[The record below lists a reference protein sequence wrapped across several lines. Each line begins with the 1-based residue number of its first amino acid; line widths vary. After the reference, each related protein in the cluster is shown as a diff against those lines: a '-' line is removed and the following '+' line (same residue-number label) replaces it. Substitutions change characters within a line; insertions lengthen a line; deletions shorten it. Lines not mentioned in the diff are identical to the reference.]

1 MTTLTREPARAT
13 ARRPRENSLAGTGK
27 LVRFNLR
34 RDRIKLP
41 AWLFGMFLF
50 VFYYAAALPQLYKT
64 EEDLQ
69 VITEFIQG
77 AVGAI
82 VSGPGFGLDDP
93 TIESVIVGV
102 YGLYFLLLAALMN
115 ILLVSRHTRVEEQT
129 GRAELI
135 RANVVGRH
143 APLTAALVIAVIA
156 NLLVTLLVAAAM
168 AAADL
173 DTSDALL
180 FGASIGAL
188 GLVWAGITALTVQVS
203 AFSRAGSG
211 LAGAALGAAYVIR
224 AAGDT
229 ITEGGSLLS
238 WFSPLAWS
246 QQTRA
251 YADGRWWPL
260 LLSVAFA
267 IVTAA
272 VGYALS
278 NRRDVGAGLIP
289 PRGGSPTAAP
299 WLRSPLTFAYR
310 LQRASLIGWSVAL
323 VVAAVVYGSMTRP
336 IVDAFDDLP
345 ETMIDVM
352 GGDPSRILDGYV
364 STMALTFAIVLAV
377 FAILGLQ
384 SVRSEE
390 TRGRTE
396 PVLATATSRSA
407 WLGGHVAVLAAGVV
421 ALLAV
426 SGLVL
431 GIATAIS
438 VGDGS
443 YVWDTTAAHLVY
455 APALLV
461 LLGIAALLF
470 GFVPSAVGATWVVFG
485 FVTIIGFFGPIM
497 DLPQWVHNLS
507 PLEHVARLPLDEV
520 SWTPLVVLTV
530 IAAGLIALGL
540 YGFRQ
545 RDLDTK

>member
-1 MTTLTREPARAT
+1 MTTLTQEPART
-13 ARRPRENSLAGTGK
+13 TTGRPRDNSLAGTGK

-41 AWLFGMFLF
+41 AWLVGMFLF
-50 VFYYAAALPQLYKT
+50 VFYYGAALPQLYQT

-69 VITEFIQG
+69 VVTEFTQG
-77 AVGAI
+77 AMGAI
-82 VSGPGFGLDDP
+82 IAGPGFGLDDP
-93 TIESVIVGV
+93 TIESVIAGV

-143 APLTAALVIAVIA
+143 APVTAALIIAVVA
-156 NLLVTLLVAAAM
+156 NVLLALLVVAAM

-180 FGASIGAL
+180 FGAGIGAV

-246 QQTRA
+246 QQTRP

-267 IVTAA
+267 AVTAA
-272 VGYALS
+272 IGYVLS
-278 NRRDVGAGLIP
+278 TRRDVGAGLVA
-289 PRGGSPTAAP
+289 PRGGNPTAPA
-299 WLRSPLTFAYR
+299 WLRSPLTFAFR
-310 LQRASLIGWSVAL
+310 LQRASLIGWSAAL
-323 VVAAVVYGSMTRP
+323 IIAAAVYGGLTGP
-336 IVDAFDDLP
+336 IVDAFEDLP

-352 GGDPSRILDGYV
+352 GGDPSRLLDGYV
-364 STMALTFAIVLAV
+364 STMALSFAIVLAV
-377 FAILGLQ
+377 FVILGLQ
-384 SVRSEE
+384 AARGEE
-390 TRGRTE
+390 TKGRAE
-396 PVLATATSRSA
+396 PVLATATSRFA
-407 WLGGHVAVLAAGVV
+407 WLGGHVAVIAAGVAV
-421 ALLAV
+421 LLAV

-431 GIATAIS
+431 GIATAMS
-438 VGDGS
+438 VGDS
-443 YVWDTTAAHLVY
+443 DYVWDTTAAHLVY
-455 APALLV
+455 VPALLV
-461 LLGIAALLF
+461 LLGIAVLLF
-470 GFVPSAVGATWVVFG
+470 GFVPGAVGATWAVFG
-485 FVTIIGFFGPIM
+485 FATIIGFFGPIM

-507 PLEHVARLPLDEV
+507 PIEHVARLPLEEI
-520 SWTPLVVLTV
+520 SWTPLVILTV
-530 IAAGLIALGL
+530 VAAGLIGLGL
-540 YGFRQ
+540 YGFGR

>member
-1 MTTLTREPARAT
+1 MTTLTQEPAHAT
-13 ARRPRENSLAGTGK
+13 ERRPRENTLAGTGI
-27 LVRFNLR
+27 LVRFDLR

-41 AWLFGMFLF
+41 AWLFGIFLF
-50 VFYYAAALPQLYKT
+50 VFYYGAALPQLYKT

-69 VITEFIQG
+69 VVTEFTQG
-77 AVGAI
+77 AMGAI
-82 VSGPGFGLDDP
+82 IAGPGFGLDDP
-93 TIESVIVGV
+93 TIESVIAGV

-115 ILLVSRHTRVEEQT
+115 ILLVSRHTRVEEQA
-129 GRAELI
+129 GRAELV

-143 APLTAALVIAVIA
+143 APLTAALIIAVVA
-156 NLLVTLLVAAAM
+156 NLLVALLVAAAM
-168 AAADL
+168 AAAGL
-173 DTSDALL
+173 ETSDALL
-180 FGASIGAL
+180 FGAGIGAV

-246 QQTRA
+246 QQTRP

-267 IVTAA
+267 AVTAA
-272 VGYALS
+272 IGYLLS
-278 NRRDVGAGLIP
+278 TRRDVGAGLVA
-289 PRGGSPTAAP
+289 PRGGNPTAPA
-299 WLRSPLTFAYR
+299 WLRSPLTFAFR
-310 LQRASLIGWSVAL
+310 LQRAGLIGWGAAL
-323 VVAAVVYGSMTRP
+323 VIAAAVYGGITKP
-336 IVDAFDDLP
+336 IVDAFEDLP

-352 GGDPSRILDGYV
+352 GGDPSRLLDGYV
-364 STMALTFAIVLAV
+364 STMALTFAVVIAV
-377 FAILGLQ
+377 FAILGIQ
-384 SVRSEE
+384 AVRGEE
-390 TRGRTE
+390 TRGRAE

-407 WLGGHVAVLAAGVV
+407 WLGGHVAVLAAGIV
-421 ALLAV
+421 ALLAI

-438 VGDGS
+438 VGEAR
-443 YVWDTTAAHLVY
+443 YVWDTTAAHLAY
-455 APALLV
+455 APALLM
-461 LLGIAALLF
+461 LLGTAVLLF
-470 GFVPSAVGATWVVFG
+470 GFVPGAVGATWAVFG

-507 PLEHVARLPLDEV
+507 PLEHVARLPLQEL
-520 SWTPLVVLTV
+520 SWTPLVILTV
-530 IAAGLIALGL
+530 IAAGLIAIGL
-540 YGFRQ
+540 SGFGR

>member
-1 MTTLTREPARAT
+1 MTTLTQEPARAT
-13 ARRPRENSLAGTGK
+13 AGRPRENSLAGTGK

-50 VFYYAAALPQLYKT
+50 VFYYGTALPQLYQT

-69 VITEFIQG
+69 VVTEFTQG
-77 AVGAI
+77 AMGAI
-82 VSGPGFGLDDP
+82 ISGPGFGLDDP
-93 TIESVIVGV
+93 TIESVVAGV

-143 APLTAALVIAVIA
+143 APLTATLIIAVVANVLIA
-156 NLLVTLLVAAAM
+156 LLIAAAM

-180 FGASIGAL
+180 LGASVGAV

-246 QQTRA
+246 QQTRP

-267 IVTAA
+267 AVTAA
-272 VGYALS
+272 IGYVLS
-278 NRRDVGAGLIP
+278 TRRDVGAGLVA
-289 PRGGSPTAAP
+289 PRGGSPTAPA
-299 WLRSPLTFAYR
+299 WLRSPLTFAFR
-310 LQRASLIGWSVAL
+310 LQRAGLIGWGAAL
-323 VVAAVVYGSMTRP
+323 VIAAAVYGGITKP
-336 IVDAFDDLP
+336 IVDAFEDLP

-352 GGDPSRILDGYV
+352 GGDASRILDGYV
-364 STMALTFAIVLAV
+364 STMALSFAIVLAV
-377 FAILGLQ
+377 FVILGLQ
-384 SVRSEE
+384 AARGEE
-390 TRGRTE
+390 TKGRAE
-396 PVLATATSRSA
+396 PVLATATSRTA
-407 WLGGHVAVLAAGVV
+407 WLGGHVAVVAAGVAV
-421 ALLAV
+421 LLAV

-438 VGDGS
+438 VGDAA

-455 APALLV
+455 VPALLV
-461 LLGIAALLF
+461 LLGIAVLLF
-470 GFVPSAVGATWVVFG
+470 GFVPGAVGATWAVFG
-485 FVTIIGFFGPIM
+485 FATIIGFFGPIM

-507 PLEHVARLPLDEV
+507 PIEHVARLPLEEL
-520 SWTPLVVLTV
+520 SWTPLVILTAV
-530 IAAGLIALGL
+530 AAGLIALGL
-540 YGFRQ
+540 YGFGR

>member
-1 MTTLTREPARAT
+1 MTALTQEPASAT
-13 ARRPRENSLAGTGK
+13 VRQPRGNGLAGTGK

-41 AWLFGMFLF
+41 AWLLGIFVF
-50 VFYYAAALPQLYKT
+50 VFYYGAALPQLYQT

-69 VITEFIQG
+69 VITEFTEG
-77 AVGAI
+77 AMGAI
-82 VSGPGFGLDDP
+82 IAGPGFGLDDP
-93 TIESVIVGV
+93 TIESVVAGV

-129 GRAELI
+129 GRSELI

-143 APLTAALVIAVIA
+143 APLTAALIIAVVA
-156 NLLVTLLVAAAM
+156 NVLLALLVAAAM

-180 FGASIGAL
+180 FGAGIGAV

-229 ITEGGSLLS
+229 ITAGGSLLS

-246 QQTRA
+246 QQTRP

-267 IVTAA
+267 AGTAA
-272 VGYALS
+272 IGYVLS
-278 NRRDVGAGLIP
+278 THRDVGAGLMA
-289 PRGGSPTAAP
+289 PRGGSPTAAA
-299 WLRSPLTFAYR
+299 WLRTPLTFAFR
-310 LQRASLIGWSVAL
+310 LQRAGLIGWAAAL
-323 VVAAVVYGSMTRP
+323 AVAAAVYGGLTKP
-336 IVDAFDDLP
+336 IVDAFEDLP
-345 ETMIDVM
+345 ETMVDVM
-352 GGDPSRILDGYV
+352 GGDPNRMLDGYV
-364 STMALTFAIVLAV
+364 GTMALSFAIVLAI
-377 FAILGLQ
+377 FAILGIQ
-384 SVRSEE
+384 AARGEE
-390 TRGRTE
+390 TKGRAE

-407 WLGGHVAVLAAGVV
+407 WLGGHITVIATGVV
-421 ALLAV
+421 VLLAV
-426 SGLVL
+426 AGLVL

-438 VGDGS
+438 VGDAA
-443 YVWDTTAAHLVY
+443 YVWDTTVAHLVY

-461 LLGIAALLF
+461 LLSIAVLLF
-470 GFVPSAVGATWVVFG
+470 GFVPGAVGVTWAVFG

-507 PLEHVARLPLDEV
+507 PIEHVARLPLEEF
-520 SWTPLVVLTV
+520 SWTPLVILTAL
-530 IAAGLIALGL
+530 AAGLIALGL
-540 YGFRQ
+540 YGFGR

>member
-1 MTTLTREPARAT
+1 MTTLTQEPARAT
-13 ARRPRENSLAGTGK
+13 AGRPRENSLAGTGK

-50 VFYYAAALPQLYKT
+50 VFYYGTALPQLYQT

-69 VITEFIQG
+69 VVTEFTRG

-82 VSGPGFGLDDP
+82 ISGPGFGLDDP
-93 TIESVIVGV
+93 TIESVVASV

-135 RANVVGRH
+135 RSNVVGRH
-143 APLTAALVIAVIA
+143 APVTAALIISVVA
-156 NLLVTLLVAAAM
+156 NVLLALLVAAAM

-180 FGASIGAL
+180 LGSSIGAV
-188 GLVWAGITALTVQVS
+188 GLVWAGITTLTVQVS

-246 QQTRA
+246 QQTRP

-267 IVTAA
+267 AVTAA
-272 VGYALS
+272 IGYMLS
-278 NRRDVGAGLIP
+278 TRRDVGAGLVA
-289 PRGGSPTAAP
+289 PRGGSPTAPA
-299 WLRSPLTFAYR
+299 WLRSPLTFAFR
-310 LQRASLIGWSVAL
+310 LQRAGLIGWGAAL
-323 VVAAVVYGSMTRP
+323 IIAAAVYGGLTGP
-336 IVDAFDDLP
+336 IVDAFEDLP

-352 GGDPSRILDGYV
+352 GGNPSRLLDGYV
-364 STMALTFAIVLAV
+364 STMALSFAIVLAV
-377 FAILGLQ
+377 FVILGLQ
-384 SVRSEE
+384 AARGEE
-390 TRGRTE
+390 TKGRAE

-407 WLGGHVAVLAAGVV
+407 WLGGHIAVVAAGVAV
-421 ALLAV
+421 LLAV

-438 VGDGS
+438 VGDAA

-455 APALLV
+455 VPALLV
-461 LLGIAALLF
+461 LLGIAVLLF
-470 GFVPSAVGATWVVFG
+470 GFVPGAVGATWAVFG
-485 FVTIIGFFGPIM
+485 FATIIGFFGPIM

-507 PLEHVARLPLDEV
+507 PIEHVARLPLEEL
-520 SWTPLVVLTV
+520 SWTPLVILTAV
-530 IAAGLIALGL
+530 AAALIALGL
-540 YGFRQ
+540 YGFGR

>member
-1 MTTLTREPARAT
+1 MTTLTQEPARTT
-13 ARRPRENSLAGTGK
+13 AGRPRENSLAGTGK

-41 AWLFGMFLF
+41 AWLAGMFLF
-50 VFYYAAALPQLYKT
+50 VFYYGAALPQLYQT

-69 VITEFIQG
+69 VVTEFTQG
-77 AVGAI
+77 AMGAI
-82 VSGPGFGLDDP
+82 IAGPGFGLDDP
-93 TIESVIVGV
+93 TIESVIAGV

-143 APLTAALVIAVIA
+143 APVTAALIIAVVA
-156 NLLVTLLVAAAM
+156 NVLLALLVAAAM

-180 FGASIGAL
+180 FGAGIGAV
-188 GLVWAGITALTVQVS
+188 GLVWAGITVLTVQVS

-246 QQTRA
+246 QQTRP

-267 IVTAA
+267 AVTAA
-272 VGYALS
+272 IGYVLS
-278 NRRDVGAGLIP
+278 TRRDVGAGLVA
-289 PRGGSPTAAP
+289 PRRGSPTAPA
-299 WLRSPLTFAYR
+299 WLRSPLSFAFR
-310 LQRASLIGWSVAL
+310 LQRAGLIGWGAAL
-323 VVAAVVYGSMTRP
+323 VVAAAVYGGITGP
-336 IVDAFDDLP
+336 IVDAFEDLP

-352 GGDPSRILDGYV
+352 GGDPSRLLDGYV
-364 STMALTFAIVLAV
+364 STMALSFAIVLAV
-377 FAILGLQ
+377 FVILGLLGA
-384 SVRSEE
+384 RGEE
-390 TRGRTE
+390 TKGRAE

-407 WLGGHVAVLAAGVV
+407 WLGGHIAVIAAGVAVL
-421 ALLAV
+421 LAIT
-426 SGLVL
+426 GLVL

-438 VGDGS
+438 VGDAA
-443 YVWDTTAAHLVY
+443 YIWDTTAAHLVY
-455 APALLV
+455 VPALLV
-461 LLGIAALLF
+461 LLGIAVLLF
-470 GFVPSAVGATWVVFG
+470 GFVPGAVGATWAVFG
-485 FVTIIGFFGPIM
+485 FATIIGFFGPIM

-507 PLEHVARLPLDEV
+507 PIEHVARLPLEEI
-520 SWTPLVVLTV
+520 SWTPLVILTV
-530 IAAGLIALGL
+530 VAAGLIGLGL
-540 YGFRQ
+540 YGFGR

>member
-1 MTTLTREPARAT
+1 MTTLTQEPARET
-13 ARRPRENSLAGTGK
+13 AESPPENTLAGTGK

-41 AWLFGMFLF
+41 AWLVGMFLF
-50 VFYYAAALPQLYKT
+50 VFYYGTALPQLYRT

-69 VITEFIQG
+69 VVTEFTQG
-77 AVGAI
+77 AMGAI
-82 VSGPGFGLDDP
+82 IAGPGFGLDDP
-93 TIESVIVGV
+93 TIESVIAGV

-115 ILLVSRHTRVEEQT
+115 ILLVARHTRVEEQT

-143 APLTAALVIAVIA
+143 APLTATLIIAGVANVLVA
-156 NLLVTLLVAAAM
+156 LLVAAAM

-180 FGASIGAL
+180 FGAGIGAV

-246 QQTRA
+246 QQTRP

-267 IVTAA
+267 AVTAA
-272 VGYALS
+272 IGYVLS
-278 NRRDVGAGLIP
+278 TRRDVGAGLVA
-289 PRGGSPTAAP
+289 PRAGSPIAP
-299 WLRSPLTFAYR
+299 AWLRSPLTFAFR
-310 LQRASLIGWSVAL
+310 LQRAGLIGWGAAL
-323 VVAAVVYGSMTRP
+323 VIAAAVYGGITGP
-336 IVDAFDDLP
+336 IVDAFEDLP

-352 GGDPSRILDGYV
+352 GGDPSRLLDGYV
-364 STMALTFAIVLAV
+364 STMALSFAIVLAV
-377 FAILGLQ
+377 FVILGLQ
-384 SVRSEE
+384 AARGEE
-390 TRGRTE
+390 TKGRAE

-407 WLGGHVAVLAAGVV
+407 WLGGHVAVVAAGVAV
-421 ALLAV
+421 LLAV
-426 SGLVL
+426 TGLVL

-438 VGDGS
+438 VGDAA

-455 APALLV
+455 VPALLV
-461 LLGIAALLF
+461 LLGIAVLLF
-470 GFVPSAVGATWVVFG
+470 GFVPGAVGVTWAVFG
-485 FVTIIGFFGPIM
+485 FATIIGFFGPIM
-497 DLPQWVHNLS
+497 DLPQWVHNVS
-507 PLEHVARLPLDEV
+507 PIEHVARLPLEEL
-520 SWTPLVVLTV
+520 SWTPLVILTAV
-530 IAAGLIALGL
+530 AAGLIALGL
-540 YGFRQ
+540 YGFGR